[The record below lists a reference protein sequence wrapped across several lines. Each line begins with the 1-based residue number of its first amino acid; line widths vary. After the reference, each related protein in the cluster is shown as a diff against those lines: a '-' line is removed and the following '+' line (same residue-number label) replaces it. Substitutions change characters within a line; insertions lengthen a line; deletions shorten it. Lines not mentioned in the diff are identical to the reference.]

1 LRNGARSLVH
11 LATDWRSQPGRRFF
25 PGFCDQQQFITH
37 ARGRSRWCWLV
48 IAAEPITRVDV
59 SSADILA
66 EVDETL
72 RAAGITLCVTE
83 MKVPGQGK
91 LKRFGLYT
99 LLGEARFFP
108 R

>member
-1 LRNGARSLVH
+1 
-11 LATDWRSQPGRRFF
+11 
-25 PGFCDQQQFITH
+25 
-37 ARGRSRWCWLV
+37 
-48 IAAEPITRVDV
+48 VDV

-83 MKVPGQGK
+83 MKDPGQGK

>member
-1 LRNGARSLVH
+1 
-11 LATDWRSQPGRRFF
+11 
-25 PGFCDQQQFITH
+25 
-37 ARGRSRWCWLV
+37 
-48 IAAEPITRVDV
+48 VDV
-59 SSADILA
+59 SSADILD

-99 LLGEARFFP
+99 LLERARFSP
-108 R
+108 RLTIPSAVMCKVIGLIWRVGRTRGAVSDAAVATG